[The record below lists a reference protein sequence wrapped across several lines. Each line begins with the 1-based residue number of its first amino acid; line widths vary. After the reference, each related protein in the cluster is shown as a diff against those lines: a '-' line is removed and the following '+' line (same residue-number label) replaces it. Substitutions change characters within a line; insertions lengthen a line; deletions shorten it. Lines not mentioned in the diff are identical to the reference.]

1 MRAILN
7 RNPEYQKVQKLKLYR
22 KSPAYNALIDPH
34 DVDRTPTYI
43 LMVDGEEMD
52 RMEGFKGQKGQK
64 RIAAMYRKALEAM
77 E

>member
-7 RNPEYQKVQKLKLYR
+7 RSPEYQKVQKLKLYR

-34 DVDRTPTYI
+34 DVDGTPTFI

-52 RMEGFKGQKGQK
+52 RMRGFKGQK